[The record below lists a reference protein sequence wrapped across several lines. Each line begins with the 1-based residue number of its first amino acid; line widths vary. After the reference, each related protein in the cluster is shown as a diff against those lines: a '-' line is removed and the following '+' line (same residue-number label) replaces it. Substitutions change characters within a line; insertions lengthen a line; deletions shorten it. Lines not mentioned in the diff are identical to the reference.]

1 MGNNTETKSRSSSIS
16 DNISEHSS
24 EDENTETVIKSP
36 TKQPK
41 NIIQTGLTII
51 LANEEKLCFSK
62 EEIIKR
68 WDNYIF
74 HFHRKDLICSLQFIN
89 LDQFKI
95 FEKMW
100 EINTTAENESV
111 FEEKDDEIL
120 ILYIIATY
128 RIGIEINIDSNY
140 AMNILLKRNKL
151 HKLKEKLVDMKI
163 YDDPCAEKFNEY
175 TIFAFHAEIQKD
187 GQNKWIRWDMD
198 SSLQFTSCKLY
209 NLYS

>member
-16 DNISEHSS
+16 EYSS

-41 NIIQTGLTII
+41 KFVQTCLTII

-151 HKLKEKLVDMKI
+151 RKLKEKLVDMKI
-163 YDDPCAEKFNEY
+163 YDNPCAEKFNHY
-175 TIFAFHAEIQKD
+175 VMFAFHTEIQKD
-187 GQNKWIRWDMD
+187 GQNKWIIWNMAP
-198 SSLQFTSCKLY
+198 SSVEFTSCKLY